1 MLLLKS
7 LLHLLDFCLFYILNR
22 KSIIPKIAL
31 IWQENQRYKRY
42 FQQKKIKHSF
52 SIQEKWFI
60 RTMFISN
67 PEARK
72 YFTLVTHETIL
83 YRWKKAI
90 KDYWTFDKSNT
101 KRKGRPPITKAMK
114 VLIKNMKIENYLW
127 GCKRIHDELEKISI
141 QVESVN
147 IVFAGS

>member
-7 LLHLLDFCLFYILNR
+7 LLHLLEFCLFYILNR
-22 KSIIPKIAL
+22 NSIIPKIAL
-31 IWQENQRYKRY
+31 IWQENQKYKRY
-42 FQQKKIKHSF
+42 FQQKKIKHHF

-72 YFTLVTHETIL
+72 YFTLVTSETIL

-90 KDYWTFDKSNT
+90 AITRLLINLKSE
-101 KRKGRPPITKAMK
+101 RKADHQSPK
-114 VLIKNMKIENYLW
+114 
-127 GCKRIHDELEKISI
+127 
-141 QVESVN
+141 Q
-147 IVFAGS
+147 